1 MLNSVWKGSEIRN
14 QNMEELLSC
23 YISIFIY
30 AMNNLDVNNSSKNEI
45 NESWIRLFTKPF
57 QEYIEGKVSNKKI
70 KKKRKILIFFISFLP
85 QMLVINF

>member
-1 MLNSVWKGSEIRN
+1 
-14 QNMEELLSC
+14 
-23 YISIFIY
+23 
-30 AMNNLDVNNSSKNEI
+30 MNNLDVNNSSKNEI

>member
-57 QEYIEGKVSNKKI
+57 QEYIEGKVSNKKNQ
-70 KKKRKILIFFISFLP
+70 KKTKNFNIFY
-85 QMLVINF
+85 